1 MFNSKVAVDC
11 VGARFETL
19 IILEDVVVVVVA
31 VVVACEEG
39 AAKVLALDDWTASE
53 EAEVNGGAV
62 IKLL

>member
-1 MFNSKVAVDC
+1 MDC

-19 IILEDVVVVVVA
+19 IILDDDDDDDVVVVVA
-31 VVVACEEG
+31 VEVACEEG

>member
-1 MFNSKVAVDC
+1 MDC

-19 IILEDVVVVVVA
+19 IILDDDVVVVVVVA
-31 VVVACEEG
+31 VEVACEEG